1 MPISPGSRLG
11 PYEIVELLGRGGMG
25 QVYRA
30 RDPRLSRDVAI
41 KILPEAFSTDR
52 DRLRRFELEAR
63 AAAAL
68 NHANI
73 VSIYD
78 VGTHDGQPYVVSEL
92 LDGHTLRDI
101 LRGGALPLDLALRYA
116 MQLCQGLAAAHQRGI
131 VHRDLK
137 PENLFI
143 TKIGRLKILDFGL
156 AKLVVRSPLPAASS
170 TTTGVATT
178 ASGIMIGTVGY
189 MSPEQLLGAP
199 TDQRSDIF
207 SFGAILYEMVTGRRA
222 FQEDNAIE
230 TMYAILKGRP
240 PSIARIGDGVRNA
253 LDAIIRRCLER
264 EPQNRFQT
272 VGEILKL
279 RSAQLVL
286 ALAAESDNGAHVATT
301 IELPAVDDD
310 VAPHPHWL
318 VWLAPVFGLAV
329 VFLILVFGIEPGIPI
344 WDELP
349 PDARVLALL
358 MTVAALFQ
366 AGAIVSSH
374 SETRGDTVHTIAT
387 LWFGAAIF
395 IAVRILELDEYGP
408 ASILVWGSGSW
419 CGWRLLKKV
428 ALLAVA
434 AVLVPAGLVAQWMQI
449 SIQAIPTHRVGLIG
463 VGLVLTSLAYLM
475 APGAHPFDVR
485 DRVLRWIGG
494 FTLIPTV
501 LGLFIA
507 GTAISVGLR
516 SSGRFDFES
525 LPAELLLL
533 GWATAVGFPT
543 AVAAILR
550 KRGAWV
556 NAVAAG
562 WAVIAIQIPNA
573 SDSGNLA
580 FILWF
585 AIGAI
590 GLAASGV
597 RESRPERIHLGAAIC
612 GLTLVVLTVFAA
624 RFIGWAA
631 LPILGVCLWLL
642 ERTRRRLAAAARGR
656 T

>member
-1 MPISPGSRLG
+1 
-11 PYEIVELLGRGGMG
+11 MG
-25 QVYRA
+25 LVYRA
-30 RDPRLSRDVAI
+30 RDTRLNRDVAI
-41 KILPEAFSTDR
+41 KVLPEAFSTDR
-52 DRLRRFELEAR
+52 DRLRRFEQEAR

-68 NHANI
+68 SHANI

-78 VGTHDGQPYVVSEL
+78 VGTHEGQPYVVSEL
-92 LDGHTLRDI
+92 LEGQTLRDI

-131 VHRDLK
+131 IHRDLK

-143 TKIGRLKILDFGL
+143 TKTGRLKILDFGL
-156 AKLVVRSPLPAASS
+156 AKLVERSLLPAESS
-170 TTTGVATT
+170 NTTKDTTTAPGV
-178 ASGIMIGTVGY
+178 MIGTIGY
-189 MSPEQLLGAP
+189 MSPEQVLGAP

-222 FQEDNAIE
+222 FQEANPIE
-230 TMYAILKGRP
+230 TMYAILKSRP
-240 PSIARIGDGVRNA
+240 PSFSRIGGAVQNA

-264 EPQNRFQT
+264 EPQNRFQM
-272 VGEILKL
+272 VGEIFKL

-286 ALAAESDNGAHVATT
+286 ALAAESDNAAHVATT
-301 IELPAVDDD
+301 IELPGLDDD
-310 VAPHPHWL
+310 SAPQPHW
-318 VWLAPVFGLAV
+318 VAWLGPLLGIAV
-329 VFLILVFGIEPGIPI
+329 ILLIVVQSIAPGIPI

-349 PDARVLALL
+349 PASRFVVLLL
-358 MTVAALFQ
+358 TVATFHLM
-366 AGAIVSSH
+366 GAVVSLH
-374 SETRGDTVHTIAT
+374 SETKGRAIHTIAT
-387 LWFGAAIF
+387 LWFGAALFITVQIF
-395 IAVRILELDEYGP
+395 DLDEYGP
-408 ASILVWGSGSW
+408 ASILLWAIGSW
-419 CGWRLLKKV
+419 WGWRLLNEV
-428 ALLAVA
+428 TLLALA
-434 AVLVPAGLVAQWMQI
+434 AVLVPAGLAAQWQQI
-449 SIQAIPTHRVGLIG
+449 NTQVIPTHRVGVLG

-475 APGAHPFDVR
+475 APGKVPFDLR

-494 FTLIPTV
+494 FTLIPAAV
-501 LGLFIA
+501 GLFVA
-507 GTAISVGLR
+507 GMAISASER
-516 SSGRFDFES
+516 SSGRFDVES
-525 LPAELLLL
+525 LPIGLVLL

-543 AVAAILR
+543 AVAAALR

-573 SDSGNLA
+573 SNSSDLA

-597 RESRPERIHLGAAIC
+597 RESRPERINLGAAIC
-612 GLTLVVLTVFAA
+612 GMTLIVLTVFAA

-631 LPILGVCLWLL
+631 LPILGVCVWLL
-642 ERTRRRLAAAARGR
+642 QRTRRRLAAAARGR

>member
-1 MPISPGSRLG
+1 
-11 PYEIVELLGRGGMG
+11 MG

-30 RDPRLSRDVAI
+30 RDPRLGRDVAI

-52 DRLRRFELEAR
+52 DRLRRFEQEAR

-92 LDGHTLRDI
+92 LDGLTLRDI

-116 MQLCQGLAAAHQRGI
+116 MQLCQGLAAAHERGI

-143 TKIGRLKILDFGL
+143 TRIGRLKILDFGL
-156 AKLVVRSPLPAASS
+156 AKLVERTPLPATSS
-170 TTTGVATT
+170 NTTGVATT
-178 ASGIMIGTVGY
+178 ASGVMIGTIGY
-189 MSPEQLLGAP
+189 MSPEQVIGAP

-222 FQEDNAIE
+222 FQEDNPIE
-230 TMYAILKGRP
+230 TMYAILKSRP
-240 PSIARIGDGVRNA
+240 PSISRIGDGVRNA

-272 VGEILKL
+272 VGDIFKL

-286 ALAAESDNGAHVATT
+286 ALAAESDNATHVATT

-310 VAPHPHWL
+310 SARQPHWL
-318 VWLAPVFGLAV
+318 VWLSPVFGLAV
-329 VFLILVFGIEPGIPI
+329 VLLIVVFGTRPSIPI
-344 WDELP
+344 WDKLP
-349 PDARVLALL
+349 PDVR
-358 MTVAALFQ
+358 VAALLLTVAVLFVT
-366 AGAIVSSH
+366 GAVVSSH
-374 SETRGDTVHTIAT
+374 SETKGKAIHTIAT

-395 IAVRILELDEYGP
+395 ITVRILELDEYGP
-408 ASILVWGSGSW
+408 ASILVWALGSW
-419 CGWRLLKKV
+419 CGWRRLKKV

-434 AVLVPAGLVAQWMQI
+434 AVLVPAGLVAQWIQI
-449 SIQAIPTHRVGLIG
+449 STQAIPTHQVGVICVGLF
-463 VGLVLTSLAYLM
+463 LTSLAYLM
-475 APGAHPFDVR
+475 APGDSPFEVR

-494 FTLIPTV
+494 FTLIPAV
-501 LGLFIA
+501 LVLFSA
-507 GTAISVGLR
+507 GMAISGGLR
-516 SSGRFDFES
+516 SGGLLVVES
-525 LPAELLLL
+525 LPTGVPLL

-556 NAVAAG
+556 NAVAAV
-562 WAVIAIQIPNA
+562 WAVIAIQIPIA
-573 SDSGNLA
+573 SDSNDLA

-597 RESRPERIHLGAAIC
+597 RESRLERINLGAAIC
-612 GLTLVVLTVFAA
+612 GLTLIVLTAFAA

-631 LPILGVCLWLL
+631 VPFLGACLWLL
-642 ERTRRRLAAAARGR
+642 QRTRRRLVAEARGGHER
-656 T
+656 TA